1 VGGSGSSYI
10 MGFLDANFRVGMS
23 KDEALAFVRAA
34 LAHAMAR
41 DGSSGGV
48 IRTVV
53 INAEGV
59 KREFVAGDRLP
70 FSLTG
75 AVPA

>member
-1 VGGSGSSYI
+1 
-10 MGFLDANFRVGMS
+10 MGFLDATFRVGMTR
-23 KDEALAFVRAA
+23 DEALAFVRAA

-53 INAEGV
+53 INADGV
-59 KREFVAGDRLP
+59 TRDFVAGNKLP
-70 FSLTG
+70 FALY
-75 AVPA
+75 APEPVRA